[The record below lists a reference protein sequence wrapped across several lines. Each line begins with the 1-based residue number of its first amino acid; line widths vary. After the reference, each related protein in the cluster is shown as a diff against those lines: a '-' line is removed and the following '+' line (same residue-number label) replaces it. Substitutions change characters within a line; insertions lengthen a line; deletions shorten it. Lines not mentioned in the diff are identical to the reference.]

1 MLCDMKNTHMQKTHQ
16 NDRNSTNSTN
26 NRNNRRAQ
34 SFEERGGLPST
45 LRGVTGQGGTALI
58 AIVLALAL
66 FSGMAGLSALGAD
79 DFTGN
84 PAAQIEGAPI
94 EGVWEGKLV
103 VGKSALSLVFNV
115 FKTNQNGGY
124 DATMD
129 SPDQGAKGIPVSKI
143 TVIGTR
149 VLLEVKAVNGS
160 YSGELSADG
169 TRMVGQW
176 QQSGMSLPLQ
186 LEKKPPLPEGKR
198 EQEQALTDKAAHQGA
213 APSSDSPYD
222 EIEVRF
228 PSLNIEFDAPDSQA
242 PSGSHATVQDGTTRA
257 GATQAGT
264 APVILAGT
272 LTIPRGQGDGPFPAV
287 VLVSGSALQN
297 RDEEIMG
304 HNPFK
309 AIADYLAQ
317 RGIAV
322 LRYDDRGFGQSTG
335 DASAATTFDFTR
347 DACGAL
353 EFLAK
358 TDGIDAKRLGVIGH
372 SEGGIVA
379 AIIAAQQGQDLP
391 KVSFIVMLAGPGV
404 RGDELLLE
412 QARAIAK
419 ASGVTIEQTEMA
431 TALNSKLYSIAI
443 KETSIESR
451 RQEIFELLKKE
462 APELE
467 SQADGIAAQV
477 LSPWVVQ
484 FLKLDP
490 ADYLRNITI
499 PVLALN
505 GTKDLQ
511 VPAASNLPAIDE
523 ALKEAGNTHYRLV
536 ALDGLNHLFQ
546 HAKTGLPNEYAQLQ
560 EDFAPEALA
569 LMGDW
574 IRAVVDAR

>member
-1 MLCDMKNTHMQKTHQ
+1 MKNTHMQKTHQ

-94 EGVWEGKLV
+94 EGV
-103 VGKSALSLVFNV
+103 
-115 FKTNQNGGY
+115 
-124 DATMD
+124 
-129 SPDQGAKGIPVSKI
+129 
-143 TVIGTR
+143 
-149 VLLEVKAVNGS
+149 
-160 YSGELSADG
+160 
-169 TRMVGQW
+169 
-176 QQSGMSLPLQ
+176 
-186 LEKKPPLPEGKR
+186 
-198 EQEQALTDKAAHQGA
+198 
-213 APSSDSPYD
+213 
-222 EIEVRF
+222 IEVRF

-287 VLVSGSALQN
+287 VLVSGSGLQN

-304 HNPFK
+304 HTPFK

-467 SQADGIAAQV
+467 SQAEGIAAQV